1 MASMTNTTSMTST
14 TSPASPAPA
23 QSPTHAQPVRLGSHD
38 VFPLALGCMGMSGM
52 YGASDDDESIAT
64 IHEAIERGVNLL
76 DTGDFYGTGANEL
89 LINRAI
95 KGRRDKVLLSVK
107 FGVMRG
113 PDGSFLGQD
122 CRPVAV
128 KNALAYTLTRLGT
141 DHVDIYRPSRLDP
154 AVPIEDTIGA
164 IADLVKAGYV
174 RAIGLSEVGP
184 ETIRRANAVHPIADL
199 QIEYSILSRS
209 PEAKIFPLLAELGI
223 GVTAYG
229 VLSRG
234 LLTRS
239 KPASPADF
247 RAHLPRFTTDNEQNN
262 ERLVTALE
270 TLAAERGVKPAQLAI
285 AWVLAKS
292 RADGP
297 QMPRMPPIVPT
308 VGSRTRRQLDEALG
322 ALPISLS
329 PAELARIEEAVPAS
343 AVAGSRYQEHL
354 MQYLDSER

>member
-1 MASMTNTTSMTST
+1 MTNST
-14 TSPASPAPA
+14 NA
-23 QSPTHAQPVRLGSHD
+23 QTQAQAQTIRLGSLD

-52 YGASDDDESIAT
+52 YGASDDDESVAT
-64 IHEAIERGVNLL
+64 IHAAIERGVDLL
-76 DTGDFYGTGANEL
+76 DTGDFYGLGANEL
-89 LINRAI
+89 LIGRAI
-95 KGRRDKVLLSVK
+95 KGRRDQVRLSVK

-122 CRPVAV
+122 GRPNAV

-154 AVPIEDTIGA
+154 AVPIEDTIGT

-184 ETIRRANAVHPIADL
+184 DTIRRAHAVHPIADL
-199 QIEYSILSRS
+199 QIEYSLLSRG
-209 PEAKIFPLLAELGI
+209 PEAKIFPLLDELGI

-247 RAHLPRFTTDNEQNN
+247 RAHLPRFTGDHGKEN
-262 ERLVTALE
+262 ERLVAALE
-270 TLAAERGVKPAQLAI
+270 QLAAERGVRPAQLAI
-285 AWVLAKS
+285 AWARAKG
-292 RADGP
+292 R
-297 QMPRMPPIVPT
+297 RIVPL
-308 VGSRTRRQLDEALG
+308 VGARTRRQLEESLG
-322 ALPISLS
+322 ALAISLA
-329 PAELARIEEAVPAS
+329 PAELARIEEVVPAA
-343 AVAGSRYQEHL
+343 AVQGTRYHEHL